1 MKMIGV
7 GRTRAINEL
16 AGTFSRLSFTDKV
29 FIGFDVGLDLYD
41 SIQNGVSFG
50 GTVVGAGLTL
60 VKGIGMVYASK
71 GIILSLTAA
80 GSMFGPVGTVVGFI
94 IGAGVAIYFDFKVG
108 KWIDEQIG
116 KIKRLI

>member
-16 AGTFSRLSFTDKV
+16 AGTFGGLSFADKI

-41 SIQNGVSFG
+41 SIQSGVSFG

-71 GIILSLTAA
+71 GIILTITAA